1 MDSSSGTSPGKTA
14 FSTGQPL
21 EARQPERYDKESDQ
35 MKNGIMMQYFEWNL
49 PNDGQFWNKLKEDA
63 PHLEEM
69 GVTAVWIPPA
79 CKGKEQN
86 DVGYGTYDLFD
97 LGEFDQKNTVRTK
110 YGTRQELQEAIKAL
124 HEHHV
129 GVYLDAVMN
138 HKAGADYT
146 EKFMAKEVDQQNRDK
161 EITDAY
167 EIEGWTGFNFPGRG
181 NKYSDFKW
189 HWYHFTGTDYD
200 ARTEKTSIFKIMGD
214 GKSWSEGVD
223 EENGNYDYLMFANLD
238 FNHPEVVKEMERWGI
253 WVSRELDLD
262 GMRLDAIKHINDEFI
277 RKFLAA
283 VRKERGAD
291 FYAVGEYWK
300 QDLESLDDYLKEER
314 YKVDLFDVPL
324 HYNMYQASKQGRD
337 YDLSDR
343 KSVV

>member
-1 MDSSSGTSPGKTA
+1 
-14 FSTGQPL
+14 
-21 EARQPERYDKESDQ
+21 
-35 MKNGIMMQYFEWNL
+35 MMQYFEWNL

-146 EKFMAKEVDQQNRDK
+146 ENSWPRK
-161 EITDAY
+161 
-167 EIEGWTGFNFPGRG
+167 WTSRTATRKLRMPTRLKAGPASTFPAAETNIPTSNG
-181 NKYSDFKW
+181 
-189 HWYHFTGTDYD
+189 TGTTSPERTMTHARKNLHFQDYG
-200 ARTEKTSIFKIMGD
+200 RRQK
-214 GKSWSEGVD
+214 
-223 EENGNYDYLMFANLD
+223 L
-238 FNHPEVVKEMERWGI
+238 ER
-253 WVSRELDLD
+253 R
-262 GMRLDAIKHINDEFI
+262 
-277 RKFLAA
+277 
-283 VRKERGAD
+283 RG
-291 FYAVGEYWK
+291 
-300 QDLESLDDYLKEER
+300 
-314 YKVDLFDVPL
+314 
-324 HYNMYQASKQGRD
+324 
-337 YDLSDR
+337 
-343 KSVV
+343 

>member
-63 PHLEEM
+63 PHLKEM

-79 CKGKEQN
+79 YKGKEQN

-223 EENGNYDYLMFANLD
+223 EENGN
-238 FNHPEVVKEMERWGI
+238 
-253 WVSRELDLD
+253 
-262 GMRLDAIKHINDEFI
+262 
-277 RKFLAA
+277 
-283 VRKERGAD
+283 
-291 FYAVGEYWK
+291 
-300 QDLESLDDYLKEER
+300 
-314 YKVDLFDVPL
+314 
-324 HYNMYQASKQGRD
+324 
-337 YDLSDR
+337 
-343 KSVV
+343 